1 MIPAPERRLLA
12 DQAYDALKSSLQSG
26 KYPPGSFLSERQL
39 AAGLGMSKTPLKSAL
54 VRLEQEGFVRISP
67 QQGIVVRE
75 PSVQEIVELFDL
87 REAIE
92 TFAVQRVAGKLTP
105 EQTAQLR
112 ANLGEQAKATKAR
125 QAGEAT
131 RLDTEFHAL
140 ICGFLNNSEMAQTLA
155 RMRDKLHRLI
165 LTNLS
170 RRPER
175 LATSYREH
183 AAIAASLIRGRGARA
198 VDLVRRHLEYGRVML
213 LGGEGPTSTRGP
225 APAR

>member
-1 MIPAPERRLLA
+1 MIPTPERRLLA
-12 DQAYDALKSSLQSG
+12 DRAYDALKSSLQSG

-39 AAGLGMSKTPLKSAL
+39 ARGLGMSKTPLKSAL
-54 VRLEQEGFVRISP
+54 VRLEQEGFLRISP

-75 PSVQEIVELFDL
+75 PTVQEIVELFDL

-92 TFAVQRVAGKLTP
+92 TFVVQRVAGKLTP
-105 EQTAQLR
+105 DQTAALR
-112 ANLGEQAKATKAR
+112 RNLREQAEASKSR
-125 QAGEAT
+125 SAGEST
-131 RLDTEFHAL
+131 RLDTEFHAM
-140 ICGFLNNSEMAQTLA
+140 ICGFLNNGEMSTALA

-165 LTNLS
+165 LTNLT

-198 VDLVRRHLEYGRVML
+198 ADLVRRHLDYGRAML
-213 LGGEGPTSTRGP
+213 LGGETTSTRGP

>member
-1 MIPAPERRLLA
+1 MNPTPARRLLA
-12 DQAYDALKSSLQSG
+12 DRAYDAIKDSLQSG

-39 AAGLGMSKTPLKSAL
+39 ARGLGMSKTPLKSAL
-54 VRLEQEGFVRISP
+54 VRLEQEGFLRISP

-92 TFAVQRVAGKLTP
+92 TFAVQRVAGRLTP
-105 EQTAQLR
+105 EQAAGLR
-112 ANLGEQAKATKAR
+112 QNLREQAAAAR
-125 QAGEAT
+125 ERRVGEAT
-131 RLDTEFHAL
+131 RLDTEFHATV
-140 ICGFLNNSEMAQTLA
+140 CGFLGNREMSQTLS

-165 LTNLS
+165 LANLS

-175 LATSYREH
+175 LASSYREH

-198 VDLVRRHLEYGRVML
+198 ADLVRRHLDYGRAML
-213 LGGEGPTSTRGP
+213 LGGQSHPS
-225 APAR
+225 

>member
-12 DQAYDALKSSLQSG
+12 DRAYDALKSSLQTG

-54 VRLEQEGFVRISP
+54 IRLEQEGFVKISP

-92 TFAVQRVAGKLTP
+92 TFAVQRVAGRLTS
-105 EQTAQLR
+105 
-112 ANLGEQAKATKAR
+112 EQAAGLR
-125 QAGEAT
+125 ENLREQAAAVRERRVGDAT
-131 RLDTEFHAL
+131 RLDTEFHAQ
-140 ICGFLNNSEMAQTLA
+140 ICGFLGNREMAQTLA

-198 VDLVRRHLEYGRVML
+198 ADLVRRHLEYGRAML
-213 LGGEGPTSTRGP
+213 LGGEATSTRGP